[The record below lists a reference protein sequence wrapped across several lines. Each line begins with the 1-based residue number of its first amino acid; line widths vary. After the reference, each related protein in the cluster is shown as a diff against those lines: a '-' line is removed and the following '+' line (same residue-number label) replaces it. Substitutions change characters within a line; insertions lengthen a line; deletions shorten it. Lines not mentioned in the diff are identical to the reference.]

1 MASENSSIDPAD
13 ALMQSLI
20 QSGPNDMSVGST
32 TGGTGDDD
40 SQLGYRGDDESD
52 MALPQAPGQVID
64 PDLIAGRAI
73 GRPTSLQSFAV
84 ICHQL
89 KQRKN
94 LSPESAA
101 ELEVFSVSSS
111 LFPLLT
117 LIFRLLYARMQYL

>member
-13 ALMQSLI
+13 AFMQNLV
-20 QSGPNDMSVGST
+20 QSGPNDVPVGSA

-40 SQLGYRGDDESD
+40 SQLGYRSDDESD
-52 MALPQAPGQVID
+52 MALPQAPAQVID
-64 PDLIAGRAI
+64 SDLITGRAI

-84 ICHQL
+84 ICRQL

-111 LFPLLT
+111 LFPPLT